1 MTATQPQR
9 RGLYVARLDLEAPHL
24 AGVARKIEAQM
35 AALRAL
41 PASMDLMHLAGA
53 RIVAGGRVVSDHGE
67 SRFGRRSAH
76 YVGFHRAVARARGY
90 DFAYIRHQG
99 TSPLS
104 LWALHRLRCN
114 NPGIAIVLEI
124 PTYPYD
130 GEHTTLRDRLLSLVD
145 RLSRRFL
152 CRFVDRVVTFSRQT
166 RIFGIPAIATDNGVD
181 VGSMRVLQPPGG
193 AGLELLGLANLSPW
207 HGYDRV
213 IAGLARYRADGGLR
227 AIRFHVVGE
236 GVELPRLRAQAEA
249 AGLHD
254 EVVFHG
260 ARSGAALEAILAGAH
275 VGMSSLG
282 MHRIRTDTSNI
293 KSREF
298 CARGLPFAIGYADR
312 DFGPEL
318 PFVFH
323 APATDAPLDVAALA
337 AWYDGLRARQPDYP
351 AAMRAYAEQRL
362 GWATKMKPVLEYLD
376 QTTGAAR

>member
-1 MTATQPQR
+1 MTATTSSR
-9 RGLYVARLDLEAPHL
+9 RGLYVARLDLDAAHL

-35 AALRAL
+35 AALRAW
-41 PASMDLMHLAGA
+41 PATVDLLHLSGA
-53 RIVAGGRVVSDHGE
+53 RIVLGGRIVGDHGA
-67 SRFGRRSAH
+67 SRLGRRIAH
-76 YVGFHRAVARARGY
+76 YFGFHRAVAQARGY
-90 DFAYIRHQG
+90 AFAYVRHQG
-99 TSPLS
+99 ASPLS
-104 LWALHRLRCN
+104 LWALHRLRRN
-114 NPGIAIVLEI
+114 NPGIAVVLEI

-130 GEHTTLRDRLLSLVD
+130 GEHTSLRGRALSLVD

-152 CRFVDRVVTFSRQT
+152 RGFVDRVVTFSRQS

-181 VGSMRVLQPPGG
+181 VASMRVLQPPGG
-193 AGLELLGLANLSPW
+193 PDLVLLGLANLSPW

-213 IAGLARYRADGGLR
+213 IAGLARYRADGGTR
-227 AIRFHVVGE
+227 AIRFDVVGE

-249 AGLHD
+249 AGLRD

-260 ARSGAALEAILAGAH
+260 ARSGAALEAIMAGAH

-282 MHRIRTDTSNI
+282 MHRTRADTSTI

-298 CARGLPFAIGYADR
+298 CARGLPFVLGHADR
-312 DFGPEL
+312 DFGPAL

-323 APATDAPLDVAALA
+323 APANDAPLDVAALA
-337 AWYDGLRARQPDYP
+337 AWYDGLRADQPDYP

-362 GWATKMKPVLEYLD
+362 GWATKMQPVLDYLD